1 MAARSPRWV
10 RTIGADVRRHLRS
23 EGVRRIAR
31 NSGWL
36 MGERML
42 TMLLAL
48 TIHVWLARYL
58 GPANFGVLSF
68 AIAFVGLF
76 GTFTYLGLSGL
87 VIRDLVSEPQA
98 RGEILG
104 TVFGLKFAGG
114 ALGVLSILVVLFLRP
129 SDSTTRL
136 VVALAAGGLTFQ
148 AFRVIELWFA
158 SRIEARY
165 SVLASSASA
174 IAAAIMN
181 GSLILAQAP
190 LVAFAVVLIVQ
201 PAVLAAGLLTVY
213 SARGGH
219 ISRWR
224 FDPQRAKSM
233 LAQSWPLALASVGAI
248 IYLKIDQVML
258 GMIAGAEQVGIYAVA
273 ARLSEVWYFIPTA
286 LALSVFPNLV
296 RSRREGEAIYNS
308 RLQRT
313 YNVLAVLALSI
324 ALGITLVSGPV
335 INILYDGR
343 YEDASRILIIHIW
356 ASPAMFMGA
365 LLSKWLI
372 AEGLLTF
379 SFTRHLLGAVT
390 NVGLNVILIPR
401 YGGAGAAF
409 ATLVAYTSASYLACF
424 TDSRTRIAGRMMTRA
439 IVAPFMLWRRTA

>member
-1 MAARSPRWV
+1 
-10 RTIGADVRRHLRS
+10 
-23 EGVRRIAR
+23 
-31 NSGWL
+31 

-58 GPANFGVLSF
+58 GPENFGVLSY

-87 VIRDLVSEPQA
+87 VIRDLVSEPNA

-104 TVFGLKFAGG
+104 TVFALKSAGG
-114 ALGVLSILVVLFLRP
+114 AVGLLCILLVVFFKP
-129 SDSTTRL
+129 SDSTTRV
-136 VVALAAGGLTFQ
+136 VVALTAGGLTFQ
-148 AFRVIELWFA
+148 AFRVIEFWFA

-165 SVLASSASA
+165 SVLASSAA
-174 IAAAIMN
+174 TIAASIGNAA
-181 GSLILAQAP
+181 LILAGAP
-190 LVAFAVVLIVQ
+190 LVAFAIVLILQ
-201 PAVLAAGLLTVY
+201 PAVLAVGLLVTY
-213 SARGGH
+213 RARGGRV
-219 ISRWR
+219 SRWR
-224 FDPQRAKSM
+224 FNRQRAKKM
-233 LAQSWPLALASVGAI
+233 LSQSWPLALASVGAI

-258 GMIAGAEQVGIYAVA
+258 GMMTGAEQVGVYAVA

-286 LALSVFPNLV
+286 LALSVFPKIV
-296 RSRREGEAIYNS
+296 ESRREGEATYNN

-313 YNVLAVLALSI
+313 YNVLAALALCI
-324 ALGITLVSGPV
+324 ALGITVLSGPV
-335 INILYDGR
+335 IDFLYDGR
-343 YEDASRILIIHIW
+343 YADASRILIIHIW

-390 NVGLNVILIPR
+390 NVGLNVILIPK
-401 YGGAGAAF
+401 YGGVGAAF
-409 ATLVAYTSASYLACF
+409 ATLVAYTFASYVACF
-424 TDSRTRIAGRMMTRA
+424 SDSRTRIAGRMMTRA
-439 IVAPFMLWRRTA
+439 VLAPLTLWRSEVR